1 MSIDELKANYEDEWR
16 IMEYDDAIRV
26 TSKVPLFAYP
36 GYGQT
41 YVDYQC
47 DKKELSDNPNSG
59 LEYRCR
65 KAWLRDSDLVGF
77 QGVAYDRGLGI
88 WQVTQARQP
97 LDIGRITPEQ
107 MERIKDWLRGIDEL
121 IFNEIPELRDILL

>member
-26 TSKVPLFAYP
+26 TSKVPLFAHP

-65 KAWLRDSDLVGF
+65 KAWLRDGDLVGF